1 MPLTSIYTPKPL
13 NGGCAE
19 EPLDGNSK
27 SLPHLC
33 VPASQVSKTTKQN
46 LILSKLEKKH
56 LTSCLEN

>member
-19 EPLDGNSK
+19 EPFVGNSR
-27 SLPHLC
+27 SLLHFC
-33 VPASQVSKTTKQN
+33 VPASQVKKITKQN